1 MDVSLNGRA
10 VRNREFEP
18 AFLPRIGVELY
29 AAKPL
34 WNVSWYGLGPGES
47 YCDSRQAVIMGIY
60 ETDVDGMHT
69 DYVKPQEN
77 GHREKAG
84 WLALCDREEGILIKA
99 KEQFGF
105 NVHDYTA
112 EALRK
117 APYPRDIKRED
128 YLILNLDY
136 RQSGL
141 GSNSCGQEQT
151 ESCKTPIEDFTMAF
165 SIKPVKREEILS
177 EARTEYK

>member
-1 MDVSLNGRA
+1 
-10 VRNREFEP
+10 
-18 AFLPRIGVELY
+18 
-29 AAKPL
+29 
-34 WNVSWYGLGPGES
+34 
-47 YCDSRQAVIMGIY
+47 MGIY

-84 WLALCDREEGILIKA
+84 WLALCDCEEGILIKA

-165 SIKPVKREEILS
+165 SIRPVKREEILS